1 MSIENIVQTVMTS
14 KKYSNIIPET
24 INRICNEESIKYK
37 KDKDI
42 LRSSKKRLHII
53 SESFLSIAN
62 ANKIASIKKCI
73 DNDGHISTE
82 MIEQLLLLHISTK
95 ERSSFYKEF
104 YNDIFR
110 VVGNVNS
117 ILDIACG
124 LNPVAYVL
132 SDNFDSRVRYEATD
146 INLDN
151 IELVNKILS
160 LYDLQAKI
168 YGSDILCDIPN
179 GEWDVVFLFKIVPLL
194 EQQKKG
200 YFRSIIEQI
209 NSKFFIITFPTK
221 SISGKNVGMKDYYEN
236 MMTKYIENSQM
247 EIIMGKIYVV
257 ATPIGNLSDI
267 TLRAIETLKAVDII
281 ASEDTRRTLILL
293 NKYNISTKLV
303 AYHKFNEK
311 EQATK
316 LIELILQKDIS
327 IALVSD
333 AGTPCISD
341 PGSILISEA
350 LKNSIEVIPVPGVSS
365 VIAALSVS
373 GFIFNKK

>member
-1 MSIENIVQTVMTS
+1 
-14 KKYSNIIPET
+14 
-24 INRICNEESIKYK
+24 
-37 KDKDI
+37 
-42 LRSSKKRLHII
+42 
-53 SESFLSIAN
+53 
-62 ANKIASIKKCI
+62 
-73 DNDGHISTE
+73 
-82 MIEQLLLLHISTK
+82 
-95 ERSSFYKEF
+95 
-104 YNDIFR
+104 
-110 VVGNVNS
+110 
-117 ILDIACG
+117 
-124 LNPVAYVL
+124 
-132 SDNFDSRVRYEATD
+132 
-146 INLDN
+146 
-151 IELVNKILS
+151 
-160 LYDLQAKI
+160 
-168 YGSDILCDIPN
+168 
-179 GEWDVVFLFKIVPLL
+179 
-194 EQQKKG
+194 
-200 YFRSIIEQI
+200 
-209 NSKFFIITFPTK
+209 
-221 SISGKNVGMKDYYEN
+221 
-236 MMTKYIENSQM
+236 
-247 EIIMGKIYVV
+247 MGKIYVV

-373 GFIFNKK
+373 SFKINNFTFIGFFPRANSEIKRLLNFIRQSLSEVYIIFESPKRIEKTLSILGNNFSDATVVLCNDLTKKFEKIYRGNILEVSNIVSNDENSNLGEYVLLLSPNFRSLTNVKDVGNKFCLESYIINEMVEKKIDAKEAIKSLSSRTSFKKNDLYQAMLNLKEIFGEKK

>member
-1 MSIENIVQTVMTS
+1 
-14 KKYSNIIPET
+14 
-24 INRICNEESIKYK
+24 
-37 KDKDI
+37 
-42 LRSSKKRLHII
+42 
-53 SESFLSIAN
+53 
-62 ANKIASIKKCI
+62 
-73 DNDGHISTE
+73 
-82 MIEQLLLLHISTK
+82 
-95 ERSSFYKEF
+95 
-104 YNDIFR
+104 
-110 VVGNVNS
+110 
-117 ILDIACG
+117 
-124 LNPVAYVL
+124 
-132 SDNFDSRVRYEATD
+132 
-146 INLDN
+146 
-151 IELVNKILS
+151 
-160 LYDLQAKI
+160 
-168 YGSDILCDIPN
+168 
-179 GEWDVVFLFKIVPLL
+179 
-194 EQQKKG
+194 
-200 YFRSIIEQI
+200 
-209 NSKFFIITFPTK
+209 
-221 SISGKNVGMKDYYEN
+221 
-236 MMTKYIENSQM
+236 
-247 EIIMGKIYVV
+247 MGKIYVV

-373 GFIFNKK
+373 GFKINNFTFIGFFPRANSEIKRLLNFIRQSLSEVYIIFESPKRIEKTLSILGNNFSDATVVLCNDLTKKFEKIYRGNILEVSNIISNDENSNLGEYVLLLSPNFRSLTNVKDVGNKFCLESYIINEMVEKKIDAKEAIKSLSSRTSFKKNDLYQAMLNLKEIFGEKK

>member
-1 MSIENIVQTVMTS
+1 
-14 KKYSNIIPET
+14 
-24 INRICNEESIKYK
+24 
-37 KDKDI
+37 
-42 LRSSKKRLHII
+42 
-53 SESFLSIAN
+53 
-62 ANKIASIKKCI
+62 
-73 DNDGHISTE
+73 
-82 MIEQLLLLHISTK
+82 
-95 ERSSFYKEF
+95 
-104 YNDIFR
+104 
-110 VVGNVNS
+110 
-117 ILDIACG
+117 
-124 LNPVAYVL
+124 
-132 SDNFDSRVRYEATD
+132 
-146 INLDN
+146 
-151 IELVNKILS
+151 
-160 LYDLQAKI
+160 
-168 YGSDILCDIPN
+168 
-179 GEWDVVFLFKIVPLL
+179 
-194 EQQKKG
+194 
-200 YFRSIIEQI
+200 
-209 NSKFFIITFPTK
+209 
-221 SISGKNVGMKDYYEN
+221 
-236 MMTKYIENSQM
+236 
-247 EIIMGKIYVV
+247 MGKIYVV

-373 GFIFNKK
+373 GFKINNFTLIGFFPRANSEIKRLLNFIRQSLSEVYIIFESPKRIEKTLSILGNNFSDATVVLCNDLTKKFEKIYRGNILEVSNIVSNDENSNLGEYVLLLSPNFRSLTNVKDVGNKFCLESYIINEMVEKKIDAKEAIKSLSSRTSFKKNDLYQAMLNLKEIFGEKK

>member
-1 MSIENIVQTVMTS
+1 
-14 KKYSNIIPET
+14 
-24 INRICNEESIKYK
+24 
-37 KDKDI
+37 
-42 LRSSKKRLHII
+42 
-53 SESFLSIAN
+53 
-62 ANKIASIKKCI
+62 
-73 DNDGHISTE
+73 
-82 MIEQLLLLHISTK
+82 
-95 ERSSFYKEF
+95 
-104 YNDIFR
+104 
-110 VVGNVNS
+110 
-117 ILDIACG
+117 
-124 LNPVAYVL
+124 
-132 SDNFDSRVRYEATD
+132 
-146 INLDN
+146 
-151 IELVNKILS
+151 
-160 LYDLQAKI
+160 
-168 YGSDILCDIPN
+168 
-179 GEWDVVFLFKIVPLL
+179 
-194 EQQKKG
+194 
-200 YFRSIIEQI
+200 
-209 NSKFFIITFPTK
+209 
-221 SISGKNVGMKDYYEN
+221 
-236 MMTKYIENSQM
+236 
-247 EIIMGKIYVV
+247 MGKIYVV

-333 AGTPCISD
+333 AGIPCISD

>member
-1 MSIENIVQTVMTS
+1 
-14 KKYSNIIPET
+14 
-24 INRICNEESIKYK
+24 
-37 KDKDI
+37 
-42 LRSSKKRLHII
+42 
-53 SESFLSIAN
+53 
-62 ANKIASIKKCI
+62 
-73 DNDGHISTE
+73 
-82 MIEQLLLLHISTK
+82 
-95 ERSSFYKEF
+95 
-104 YNDIFR
+104 
-110 VVGNVNS
+110 
-117 ILDIACG
+117 
-124 LNPVAYVL
+124 
-132 SDNFDSRVRYEATD
+132 
-146 INLDN
+146 
-151 IELVNKILS
+151 
-160 LYDLQAKI
+160 
-168 YGSDILCDIPN
+168 
-179 GEWDVVFLFKIVPLL
+179 
-194 EQQKKG
+194 
-200 YFRSIIEQI
+200 
-209 NSKFFIITFPTK
+209 
-221 SISGKNVGMKDYYEN
+221 
-236 MMTKYIENSQM
+236 
-247 EIIMGKIYVV
+247 MGKIYVV

-373 GFIFNKK
+373 GFPVIV

>member
-1 MSIENIVQTVMTS
+1 
-14 KKYSNIIPET
+14 
-24 INRICNEESIKYK
+24 
-37 KDKDI
+37 
-42 LRSSKKRLHII
+42 
-53 SESFLSIAN
+53 
-62 ANKIASIKKCI
+62 
-73 DNDGHISTE
+73 
-82 MIEQLLLLHISTK
+82 
-95 ERSSFYKEF
+95 
-104 YNDIFR
+104 
-110 VVGNVNS
+110 
-117 ILDIACG
+117 
-124 LNPVAYVL
+124 
-132 SDNFDSRVRYEATD
+132 
-146 INLDN
+146 
-151 IELVNKILS
+151 
-160 LYDLQAKI
+160 
-168 YGSDILCDIPN
+168 
-179 GEWDVVFLFKIVPLL
+179 
-194 EQQKKG
+194 
-200 YFRSIIEQI
+200 
-209 NSKFFIITFPTK
+209 
-221 SISGKNVGMKDYYEN
+221 
-236 MMTKYIENSQM
+236 
-247 EIIMGKIYVV
+247 MGKIYVV

-373 GFIFNKK
+373 GFKINNFTFIGFFPRANSEIKRLLNFIRQSLSEVYIIFESPKRIEKTLSILGNNFFDATVVLCNDLTKKFEKIYRGNILEVSNIVSNDENSNLGEYVLLLSPNFRSLTDVKDVGNKFCLESYIINEMVEKKIDAKEAIKSLSSRTSFKKNDLYQAMLNLKEIFGEKK

>member
-53 SESFLSIAN
+53 SESFFSISN
-62 ANKIASIKKCI
+62 ANKITSIKKCI

-247 EIIMGKIYVV
+247 EIIF
-257 ATPIGNLSDI
+257 
-267 TLRAIETLKAVDII
+267 RKA
-281 ASEDTRRTLILL
+281 
-293 NKYNISTKLV
+293 Y
-303 AYHKFNEK
+303 FNE
-311 EQATK
+311 
-316 LIELILQKDIS
+316 IMF
-327 IALVSD
+327 
-333 AGTPCISD
+333 
-341 PGSILISEA
+341 
-350 LKNSIEVIPVPGVSS
+350 VI
-365 VIAALSVS
+365 
-373 GFIFNKK
+373 KK

>member
-151 IELVNKILS
+151 IATVYKGNIIKNLIMDCQSYAKYRPNETTGGIFVSWRRKEEL
-160 LYDLQAKI
+160 
-168 YGSDILCDIPN
+168 
-179 GEWDVVFLFKIVPLL
+179 
-194 EQQKKG
+194 
-200 YFRSIIEQI
+200 
-209 NSKFFIITFPTK
+209 PT
-221 SISGKNVGMKDYYEN
+221 G
-236 MMTKYIENSQM
+236 
-247 EIIMGKIYVV
+247 
-257 ATPIGNLSDI
+257 A
-267 TLRAIETLKAVDII
+267 
-281 ASEDTRRTLILL
+281 
-293 NKYNISTKLV
+293 
-303 AYHKFNEK
+303 
-311 EQATK
+311 
-316 LIELILQKDIS
+316 
-327 IALVSD
+327 
-333 AGTPCISD
+333 
-341 PGSILISEA
+341 
-350 LKNSIEVIPVPGVSS
+350 
-365 VIAALSVS
+365 
-373 GFIFNKK
+373 

>member
-1 MSIENIVQTVMTS
+1 
-14 KKYSNIIPET
+14 
-24 INRICNEESIKYK
+24 
-37 KDKDI
+37 
-42 LRSSKKRLHII
+42 
-53 SESFLSIAN
+53 
-62 ANKIASIKKCI
+62 
-73 DNDGHISTE
+73 
-82 MIEQLLLLHISTK
+82 
-95 ERSSFYKEF
+95 
-104 YNDIFR
+104 
-110 VVGNVNS
+110 
-117 ILDIACG
+117 
-124 LNPVAYVL
+124 
-132 SDNFDSRVRYEATD
+132 
-146 INLDN
+146 
-151 IELVNKILS
+151 
-160 LYDLQAKI
+160 
-168 YGSDILCDIPN
+168 
-179 GEWDVVFLFKIVPLL
+179 
-194 EQQKKG
+194 
-200 YFRSIIEQI
+200 
-209 NSKFFIITFPTK
+209 
-221 SISGKNVGMKDYYEN
+221 
-236 MMTKYIENSQM
+236 
-247 EIIMGKIYVV
+247 MGKIYVV

-373 GFIFNKK
+373 GFKINNFTFIGFFPRANSEIKRLLNFIRQSLSEVYIIFESPKRIEKTLSILGNNFSDATVVLCNDLTKKFEKIYRGNILEVSNIVSNDENSNLGEYVLLLSPNFRSLTNVKDVGNKFCLESYIINEMVEKKIDAKEAIKSLSSRTSFKKNDLYQAMLNLKEIFGEKK